1 MTKFRYR
8 GWLSLSVSVLT
19 LAIVQPLTAPA
30 IAAQPTAVSTST
42 RDAQARAAALVG
54 RMTRE
59 EKLGL
64 VHGYF
69 PPMADRTPRAPLDEM
84 IPSAGYVPGVP
95 RLGVPPLRESDASL
109 GVANQVEQRKG
120 DVATALPSS
129 LATAATFDPQIAY
142 AGGAMIGSEAR
153 SKTFNVL
160 LAGGVNLTRD
170 PWNGRNFEYLG
181 EDPLL
186 AGVLA
191 GEHIRGVQAN
201 NIVSTV

>member
-1 MTKFRYR
+1 
-8 GWLSLSVSVLT
+8 
-19 LAIVQPLTAPA
+19 
-30 IAAQPTAVSTST
+30 
-42 RDAQARAAALVG
+42 
-54 RMTRE
+54 
-59 EKLGL
+59 

-69 PPMADRTPRAPLDEM
+69 PPWADRTPGAPVAEM
-84 IPSAGYVPGVP
+84 IPSAGYVPGIP
-95 RLGVPPLRESDASL
+95 RLGIPALRESDASL

-129 LATAATFDPQIAY
+129 LATAATFDPEIAH

-186 AGVLA
+186 AGTS
-191 GEHIRGVQAN
+191 GRGAHPGRPVEQHRLDDQAFRLQQPGN
-201 NIVSTV
+201 RPDDHGRPPR